1 MFVLVGYFAVAVGYS
16 AIWDFAVAVIIIIY
30 IVRIFVTLGLSLLI
44 NIFRLSTINFRWQ
57 LLIFGGHRGP
67 MSLAMALAYT
77 GPFHLLFE
85 ETTLLVIVFSVMVD
99 GVMSRYIAS
108 QQKLRTEVRPS
119 AIKDLLIMTSIY
131 GGGELGN
138 LLGVEMVANRNNYF
152 RAFERMFFRFFITD
166 ENKLAHAYRMH
177 SKEKRRLAFKE
188 LDKHSSY
195 QKHERRRIEVVDVD
209 HDAFEMEAVSVSGN

>member
-16 AIWDFAVAVIIIIY
+16 AIWDFAVAVIIIMY
-30 IVRIFVTLGLSLLI
+30 IIRILVTLGLSLLI
-44 NIFRLSTINFRWQ
+44 NIFRLSTISFRWQ

-67 MSLAMALAYT
+67 MSFAMALAYT

-108 QQKLRTEVRPS
+108 QLKLRTEARPS
-119 AIKDLLIMTSIY
+119 AVKDLLMMTSIY

-138 LLGVEMVANRNNYF
+138 LLGVEMVADRRNYF
-152 RAFERMFFRFFITD
+152 RVFERMIFRFFITD
-166 ENKLAHAYRMH
+166 EDKLAHAYRMH

-188 LDKHSSY
+188 LEKHSSF
-195 QKHERRRIEVVDVD
+195 QKHDSRRIDKVDED
-209 HDAFEMEAVSVSGN
+209 DDAIEMEDVSIGGN